1 MRKAVILV
9 SFGTSHR
16 DARENSL
23 DAIYGDIKKMC
34 CDMDVY
40 QAYTSGMIIKKLLSL
55 GIKIYST
62 DEAVKEAL
70 KKGAEVLYIVPTHI
84 IHGHEYDKITM
95 ICEKYSDKFNE
106 IKIAPAVLENREDC
120 EKVVS
125 VLNSIISFDKK
136 YEYILMGHG
145 SDADANIRY
154 EQMNE
159 AFKNAGFTN
168 VHIASVEAKP
178 DIDDAL
184 NEMRKPDEVEKV
196 ILYPFMVVAGDH
208 AKNDMAGEEDSYV
221 AKLKDL
227 GYNTEAVIKG
237 LGEYPRFRKIYI
249 DNLNKLI

>member
-1 MRKAVILV
+1 MKKAVIIV

-16 DARENSL
+16 DAGKNSL
-23 DAIYGDIKKMC
+23 DAIYSDIKNVY
-34 CDMDVY
+34 DDIDVY
-40 QAYTSGMIIKKLLSL
+40 QAYTSGMIMKKLLSE

-62 DEAVKEAL
+62 DEACSEAL
-70 KKGAEVLYIVPTHI
+70 KNGAEVLYIVPTHI

-95 ICEKYSDKFNE
+95 ICEKYRDKFRE
-106 IKIAPAVLENREDC
+106 LKIAPAVLENSEDC

-125 VLNSIISFDKK
+125 VLNSIILFDKK

-145 SDADANIRY
+145 SDAGANIRY

-168 VHIASVEAKP
+168 VNIALVEAKP
-178 DIDDAL
+178 DLEDAV
-184 NEMRKPDEVEKV
+184 NKMRKPDEIEKV
-196 ILYPFMVVAGDH
+196 ILHPFMVVAGDH
-208 AKNDMAGEEDSYV
+208 AKNDMAGDKDSYV

-237 LGEYPRFRKIYI
+237 LGEYPEFRKIYI